1 MDELFT
7 DFGEDVK
14 HLVRHIAKMAV
25 VSSQEEQ
32 LSTGDTLNSV
42 GLFIHTLDRYFHEL
56 LFGCSQLVAF
66 VITDSC
72 DAFQG

>member
-7 DFGEDVK
+7 AFGEDVK

-32 LSTGDTLNSV
+32 LSTEDTLNSV
-42 GLFIHTLDRYFHEL
+42 GLFIHTLDHVS
-56 LFGCSQLVAF
+56 LFGCSHLVDF

-72 DAFQG
+72 AAF

>member
-7 DFGEDVK
+7 HFGEDVK

-42 GLFIHTLDRYFHEL
+42 TRHQYGFSVVVAQTGFTL
-56 LFGCSQLVAF
+56 S
-66 VITDSC
+66 S
-72 DAFQG
+72 

>member
-25 VSSQEEQ
+25 VSSQET
-32 LSTGDTLNSV
+32 TGDTLNSV
-42 GLFIHTLDRYFHEL
+42 GLLVHTLDLPRFI
-56 LFGCSQLVAF
+56 VR
-66 VITDSC
+66 V
-72 DAFQG
+72 